1 MQGGKKISIMLGQ
14 LDRAFIVLRQLIGE
28 KLPFK
33 ASYWLRRDID
43 AVSKVYQPF
52 LEAKQVLFGEYAE
65 KDENGKF
72 KTLPDGANIKLI
84 EEKMDAF
91 WAEYKELAEKE
102 VEIEIYPL
110 KLDWFDKV
118 EGTVQDLAAIDFLL
132 EESTEV
138 AGV

>member
-1 MQGGKKISIMLGQ
+1 MQGGKKISIVLGQ

-72 KTLPDGANIKLI
+72 KTSPDGANIKLI